1 MEKTITFEMTNN
13 QVKSVEKIL
22 DKTLTVLRR
31 MEEESP
37 EREKRIAQSKAET
50 QVIKKEIRKQM
61 AILAERNKRLDAGL
75 E

>member
-1 MEKTITFEMTNN
+1 MANTITFEITNN
-13 QVKSVEKIL
+13 QVKNVEKII

-50 QVIKKEIRKQM
+50 QAIKKEIRKQL
-61 AILAERNKRLDAGL
+61 AILAERNKRLDAAW